1 MMLRNGI
8 MFEDTGITKTQEYGG
23 IGESAVETVLKS
35 FAQVFRPVPLFEY
48 SIDCYCRLIQKGKPL
63 TPFWV
68 EVKSSKYIKDD
79 WKKSIKR
86 ETAIFWLNQ
95 QSPVFVAIYDIS
107 KDVCY
112 WISVEDNRETWTRN
126 LKKNNKTITLKVEK
140 SQTLRKANRTNTKF
154 IQKIKDDTIRVSIAN
169 GVPEVIARGGKGITP
184 NYGFFD
190 FPIIELSENAQTN
203 FKKKIRFSLNFL
215 IIDQCSK
222 KCWPE
227 AYRLCKVLT
236 DFDKDHYDHFE
247 LMGDICVQLEK
258 SDEAI
263 TYYDFAIDVF
273 RRDPNWDKNRVE
285 GIMSTSENIQR
296 IELKK
301 ATLRSQRK

>member
-1 MMLRNGI
+1 MLRNGI

-23 IGESAVETVLKS
+23 IGESATETVLKS

-48 SIDCYCRLIQKGKPL
+48 SIDYYCRLIHKGKPL

-68 EVKSSKYIKDD
+68 EVKSSKCIKDD

-86 ETAIFWLNQ
+86 ETVIFWLNQ
-95 QSPVFVAIYDIS
+95 QSPVFIVIYDIS
-107 KDVCY
+107 EDICY
-112 WISVEDNRETWTRN
+112 WISVEDNRETWKRN
-126 LKKNNKTITLKVEK
+126 LEKNNKTITLKVQK
-140 SQTLRKANRTNTKF
+140 SQTLRKANRINIEF
-154 IQKIKDDTIRVSIAN
+154 IQKIKNDTIRVSIAN
-169 GVPEVIARGGKGITP
+169 GIPEVIARGGKGVTP

-190 FPIIELSENAQTN
+190 FPNIELSENAQKS

-215 IIDQCSK
+215 VKDQCSK

-227 AYRLCKVLT
+227 AYRLCKILT

-247 LMGDICVQLEK
+247 LMGDICVQLGK

-263 TYYDFAIDVF
+263 TYYDIAIDVF

-285 GIMSTSENIQR
+285 GILSKSENIQR

-301 ATLRSQRK
+301 AALTSQSK